1 MQHNQ
6 AVPFGDSQQTPG
18 HCSHSVVCQSV
29 HCNIMVWIHC
39 SLDICYISLVLLGH
53 VSFVWFF
60 CFQHKGACWLSWP
73 KEGVSQIK
81 LYHICIMQ
89 APNWVILSL
98 NCGNARVKVNE
109 FVSFTEKLFPH
120 SLLCKILLSQ
130 WCISSLV
137 IPVLNTDD
145 LRSID
150 MFLICY
156 TILFLERRYPLWRP
170 KPLEKGTKLHTKQV
184 FLCNLLA

>member
-1 MQHNQ
+1 M
-6 AVPFGDSQQTPG
+6 
-18 HCSHSVVCQSV
+18 
-29 HCNIMVWIHC
+29 
-39 SLDICYISLVLLGH
+39 LLGH

-137 IPVLNTDD
+137 IPVLNTDN